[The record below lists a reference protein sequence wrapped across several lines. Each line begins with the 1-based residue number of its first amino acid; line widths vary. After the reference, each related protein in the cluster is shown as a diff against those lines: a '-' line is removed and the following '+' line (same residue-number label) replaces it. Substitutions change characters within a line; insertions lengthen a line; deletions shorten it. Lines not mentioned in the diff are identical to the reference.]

1 VEKPPV
7 KEPFNGPN
15 GSISEP
21 WLVWL
26 NKLWM
31 VAGSLDNSGVTA
43 DRPTKGLYVGRPYFD
58 TTLGYPIWLKSVRP
72 TVWCKHDG
80 TSV

>member
-1 VEKPPV
+1 MERPPEN
-7 KEPFNGPN
+7 EPFYSPDRP
-15 GSISEP
+15 ISST
-21 WLVWL
+21 WATWL

-31 VAGSLDNSGVTA
+31 VAGSLDNSGTTA
-43 DRPTKGLYVGRPYFD
+43 ERPTKGLFVGRPYFD